1 MVNDFINAH
10 RFLAYLAGASF
21 FALSGYFESR
31 IFPRS
36 PGAACGSWGMAL
48 LWLAFGLATTKS
60 LQAAGPIMALAV
72 LVAGVASIA
81 RYYNSH
87 RPK

>member
-36 PGAACGSWGMAL
+36 PGAACGSWAVAL
-48 LWLAFGLATTKS
+48 LWLAFDLATTRP
-60 LQAAGPIMALAV
+60 LLPEGPILAFAV
-72 LVAGVASIA
+72 LVGGFAWIA
-81 RYYNSH
+81 LYYRSH
-87 RPK
+87 RQG